1 MEVSTRNVHFMAEA
15 TLLQALYTEWKM
27 NGRLVGVTGVVY
39 GISILWSVYVC
50 SGRRWETWQFN
61 PASSSL
67 GYYLYFCSTNDILR
81 YPDIWMIC
89 WEMSKRKENFFWI
102 LSIPQLYWRT
112 FHGQQSFMEARELVI
127 CPQGQDGIKMGWYC
141 HSKPEWIIFRVATTA
156 LFG

>member
-1 MEVSTRNVHFMAEA
+1 MAEV

-102 LSIPQLYWRT
+102 LSIHSYIDVLSMGNSHLWRLGSSLSVLKDKMESRWVDIVIANQSESFSESPLQLCSVSPFPWLY
-112 FHGQQSFMEARELVI
+112 S
-127 CPQGQDGIKMGWYC
+127 
-141 HSKPEWIIFRVATTA
+141 
-156 LFG
+156 